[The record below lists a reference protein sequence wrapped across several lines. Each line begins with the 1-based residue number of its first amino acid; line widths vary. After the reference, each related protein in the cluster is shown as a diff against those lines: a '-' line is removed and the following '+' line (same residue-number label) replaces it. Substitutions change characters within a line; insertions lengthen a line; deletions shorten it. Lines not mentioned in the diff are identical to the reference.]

1 MRGFGKVV
9 LLFLVG
15 LVVFLGSFVPLA
27 HRIRWWHDG
36 RDAVMT
42 LEDPAFPPRG
52 LVPGGYD
59 IHFVNVKYEGADGV
73 VHVPQKGLTL
83 AQAQQLA
90 AGGRIPVRYLRSN
103 PDTTLINGEELENPY
118 GYMILGL
125 ALMATGAFGYRLYR
139 REQAAGGR

>member
-1 MRGFGKVV
+1 MRGFGRVV
-9 LLFLVG
+9 LLFLAG
-15 LVVFLGSFVPLA
+15 LVVFLGSLVPLA
-27 HRIRWWHDG
+27 DRIKWWHDG

-59 IHFVNVKYEGADGV
+59 VHFVNVKYEGADGV
-73 VHVPQKGLTL
+73 VHVPQKGLSL

-90 AGGRIPVRYLRSN
+90 DGGRLPVRYLKSH
-103 PDTTLINGEELENPY
+103 PDTALVNGQEIENPY
-118 GYMILGL
+118 VYMIVGL
-125 ALMATGAFGYRLYR
+125 ALMATGAYGYRLYR